1 MLELKGDKRTFD
13 RMVAKAQALATGRV
27 SKALMPRIA
36 GGEVKRLAAQAKS
49 SQTAPTGK
57 GWPKTKDGRALQ
69 WPSQASIKV
78 TVSNGKIVIKVTG
91 PKYLAAQHS
100 GWRRFRA
107 ARRHEMAR
115 DAAKVAK
122 TGKGKIATVK
132 RWGGK
137 PRRIIPKGSV
147 PKGWAT
153 VITKA
158 LNGGWRSFMGST
170 SLARAKT

>member
-1 MLELKGDKRTFD
+1 
-13 RMVAKAQALATGRV
+13 
-27 SKALMPRIA
+27 
-36 GGEVKRLAAQAKS
+36 
-49 SQTAPTGK
+49 
-57 GWPKTKDGRALQ
+57 
-69 WPSQASIKV
+69 
-78 TVSNGKIVIKVTG
+78 
-91 PKYLAAQHS
+91 
-100 GWRRFRA
+100 
-107 ARRHEMAR
+107 MAR